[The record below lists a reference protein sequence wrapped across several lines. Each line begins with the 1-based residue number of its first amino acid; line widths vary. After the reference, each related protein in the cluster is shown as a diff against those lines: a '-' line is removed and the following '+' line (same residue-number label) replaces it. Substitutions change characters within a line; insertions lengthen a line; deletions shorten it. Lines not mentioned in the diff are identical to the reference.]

1 MCGAFLSQC
10 LGPIA
15 ANVYIASSDVY
26 TLGQFQAWQA
36 SLDVSLN
43 GGVIWK
49 LLSHALSECFS
60 ILSFS
65 QKFAIVRFQKFEIV
79 PALLN
84 EVHEKRTFG

>member
-1 MCGAFLSQC
+1 MCRTFLSQC

-49 LLSHALSECFS
+49 LLSHALSVLHF
-60 ILSFS
+60 I
-65 QKFAIVRFQKFEIV
+65 FQPEVCNCTVPEIRNCAGFV
-79 PALLN
+79 
-84 EVHEKRTFG
+84 ERGT